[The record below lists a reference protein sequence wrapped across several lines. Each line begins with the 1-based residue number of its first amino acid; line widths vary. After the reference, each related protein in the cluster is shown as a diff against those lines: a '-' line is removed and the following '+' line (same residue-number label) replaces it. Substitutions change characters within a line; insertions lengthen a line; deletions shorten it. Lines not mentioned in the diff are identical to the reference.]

1 MIGNKIYPVTE
12 YTMFFDGCSKSNPGE
27 AGIGA
32 VIYNNS
38 LEEIAVVSK
47 GIGIHSN
54 NEAEYMALIEGLQT
68 LLHRGIRNV
77 LVFGDSQ
84 LVINQVTKVY
94 KVKSENL
101 IPLYNQAQEL
111 IKQFNYIEFK
121 HILRSKNKRADQL
134 ANIGLKNILINNILI
149 NNMII
154 IK

>member
-12 YTMFFDGCSKSNPGE
+12 YTMFFDGCSKNNPGE
-27 AGIGA
+27 AGIGVA
-32 VIYNNS
+32 IYNNY
-38 LEEIAVVSK
+38 LEEIAVISK

-68 LLHRGIRNV
+68 LLYRGIKNV

-101 IPLYNQAQEL
+101 IILYNQVQEL
-111 IKQFNYIEFK
+111 IKQFDYIEFK
-121 HILRSKNKRADQL
+121 HVLRDKNKRADEL
-134 ANIGLKNILINNILI
+134 ANIGLKNKLLTNKIFI
-149 NNMII
+149 M
-154 IK
+154 